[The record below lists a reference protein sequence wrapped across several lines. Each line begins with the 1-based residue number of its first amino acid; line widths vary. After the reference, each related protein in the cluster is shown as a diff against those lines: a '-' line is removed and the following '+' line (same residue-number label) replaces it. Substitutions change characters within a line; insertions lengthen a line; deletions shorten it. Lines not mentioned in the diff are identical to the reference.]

1 MLHPVTLVM
10 IAIGGAAG
18 AVTRYLVDGWVLDR
32 TGAGFPFGTLAI
44 NLSGSFLIGI
54 LAALTIDR
62 AVLPAEIRGP
72 VMIGFIGAYTTFST
86 LMLESWRLVEAGQ
99 DVAALANVVGS
110 VLLGLLA
117 VAGGLILGRAF
128 G

>member
-1 MLHPVTLVM
+1 VTIVM

-18 AVTRYLVDGWVLDR
+18 AVARYLVDGWVLDR
-32 TGAGFPFGTLAI
+32 TGAGFPFGTLAV
-44 NLSGSFLIGI
+44 NLSGSFALGI

-86 LMLESWRLVEAGQ
+86 LMFETWRQLESGQ
-99 DVAALANVVGS
+99 DVAALANLAGS
-110 VLLGLLA
+110 ALLGIVA
-117 VAGGLILGRAF
+117 VGAGLILGRAF

>member
-1 MLHPVTLVM
+1 MLDPVTLVM